1 MILITLYWLIFCEI
15 ASLKFGTTQFQ
26 FLFRLIKFPASSL
39 VKGLTDFQRKKQDA
53 MRIWFRN
60 LNKFQN
66 KIKTG
71 RYR

>member
-26 FLFRLIKFPASSL
+26 FLFRLIKFPACIFASQQI
-39 VKGLTDFQRKKQDA
+39 FREKKQDA

-66 KIKTG
+66 KIETG